1 MRNHIAFKF
10 LAVILCA
17 ASLLA
22 AVGSAAGILAL
33 TEADLYNKSVDQ
45 VVDEKLQ
52 NDGGQYA
59 NILALRYAGR
69 NLGGCPESMIRERYN
84 AIWFNESYNP
94 EYYGYAIMDSEGNV
108 LDSYNPEVKAGEYR
122 VSTFTPSGQYMYLV
136 SAEPE
141 NQEEILLSELPQEDA
156 LDGRYGVFDAVPPKG
171 VVVSS
176 VSYTTEDGESVGAS
190 SGDGMGLLYYNQ
202 DGELVFHTFY
212 SGMLDISWPVSVTK
226 ITFRTQEGE
235 VVYSAS
241 EPYSVGTLYPDEQGS
256 VIFSVS
262 GDSLLEEVAQIS
274 EVVFRDEEGIDI
286 YRISGQPA
294 VGSLYRDADGQLL
307 FRSDYTESN
316 PSISEDVIAGAT
328 FRDENGVAVYEDFRT
343 EGIGSVSYNAA
354 GNLIFRTL
362 VPVVTD
368 PVPSET
374 SVTETVPEQTV
385 AETWEQPPA
394 EEADPQEDTSGGEE
408 NTPQEGEQTWEEPG
422 QNDTENAGEPPAG
435 ETVAGENAWP
445 EEGAGEQ
452 EGTGEQEGA
461 GEQESAEPEQT
472 QPPTEP
478 PATTAPTVPQETAPA
493 VAAAEP
499 VLINGRSLDEYS
511 INHLSYYDSEQQ
523 RQMDASYV
531 YTPMP
536 EYTVELY
543 FAPGAMRYAS
553 VYTVLRVVRQFR
565 NDLFLILG
573 LSLLVTAALVVYL
586 CCSAGRNPK
595 SAEVRAAGLNA
606 MPLDLYLGLTV
617 LVITGVGV
625 LGIKGTDYLLRQTVQ
640 TGCAFAISAA
650 YCVCLLIVGFCFAFV
665 AQIKTP
671 GGFWWRNT
679 LCGRCLRLLARFAV
693 WLEKF
698 LFLKCFPALGGL
710 CRKLWQMVRRF
721 FRWLGSLIQRFLSLL
736 PLTWQWVLTGCVL
749 IFVLALTTNSRSG
762 LVVLFGVVFALG
774 VILYAAHCFGILLE
788 STKRMSKGD
797 LDTKVEDKTLGGCF
811 REFAGDLNALADVA
825 VVAAQ
830 KQLKS
835 ERMKTELITNVSHDI
850 KTPLTSIINYV
861 DLLQKPHTD
870 QEQEQYLEVLSRQS
884 LRLKKL
890 IDDLMDMSKAST
902 GNMTVEVTKLDAVES
917 VNQAL
922 GEFADKL
929 DKAQLIP
936 VFRHTEES
944 MAMMADG
951 RLVWRVMSNLL
962 SNAVKYA
969 MPGTRLYV
977 DLMRVEG
984 KVVISMKNISREE
997 LNIDADELMERF
1009 VRGDDSRNTEGSGL
1023 GLNIAKSLME
1033 LQKGQLQ
1040 LLVDGDLFKVTLIF
1054 PGM

>member
-10 LAVILCA
+10 LAVVLCA
-17 ASLLA
+17 ASLLM

-45 VVDEKLQ
+45 VLEEKVRD
-52 NDGGQYA
+52 DGGQYA

-84 AIWFNESYNP
+84 ALWFNESYNP
-94 EYYGYAIMDSEGNV
+94 EYYGYAVMDSEGNV
-108 LDSYNPEVKAGEYR
+108 LDSYNLEVKNGEYR

-156 LDGRYGVFDAVPPKG
+156 LDGRYGVFDAVPVNG
-171 VVVSS
+171 VVVASL
-176 VSYTTEDGESVGAS
+176 SYTTEDGESVGAS

-256 VIFSVS
+256 VIFIVS
-262 GDSLLEEVAQIS
+262 GDSLMEEVAQIS

-294 VGSLYRDADGQLL
+294 VGILYRDSDGELL

-316 PSISEDVIAGAT
+316 PSISEDIIAGAT
-328 FRDENGVAVYEDFRT
+328 FRDENGVAVYEDFRA

-368 PVPSET
+368 SVPSET
-374 SVTETVPEQTV
+374 SVTVTAPEQTV
-385 AETWEQPPA
+385 EETWEQSASDETAAPEENSGEEEPVPQEDGQDWEEPVQESAEGSEGTPA
-394 EEADPQEDTSGGEE
+394 EEAAPEDTWAEDAD
-408 NTPQEGEQTWEEPG
+408 GEQ
-422 QNDTENAGEPPAG
+422 Q
-435 ETVAGENAWP
+435 
-445 EEGAGEQ
+445 
-452 EGTGEQEGA
+452 
-461 GEQESAEPEQT
+461 SAEPEQT

-478 PATTAPTVPQETAPA
+478 PVTIPPETVPLETAEIT
-493 VAAAEP
+493 AEP
-499 VLINGRSLDEYS
+499 VLINGRSLNEYA

-543 FAPGAMRYAS
+543 LAPGAVRYDS
-553 VYTVLRVVRQFR
+553 VYTILRVVRQFR
-565 NDLFLILG
+565 NDLFLMLG

-586 CCSAGRNPK
+586 CCAAGRKPK
-595 SAEVRAAGLNA
+595 CAEVRAAGLNA
-606 MPLDLYLGLTV
+606 LPLDLYLGLAIGG
-617 LVITGVGV
+617 ITAIVVMGM
-625 LGIKGTDYLLRQTVQ
+625 KGTDYLLRQSVQ
-640 TGCAFAISAA
+640 TGCVYALAA
-650 YCVCLLIVGFCFAFV
+650 TYCACLLLVGFVFAFV

-671 GGFWWRNT
+671 GGFWWRNS
-679 LCGRCLRLLARFAV
+679 LCGRCLRLLTRFAV

-698 LFLKCFPALGGL
+698 LFVKCFPALGDL
-710 CRKLWQMVRRF
+710 CRRLWQPVRRF
-721 FRWLGSLIQRFLSLL
+721 FRWLGSMIQRFLSLL
-736 PLTWQWVLTGCVL
+736 PLTWQWVLIGCVL
-749 IFVLALTTNSRSG
+749 IFVLALTTNSHSG

-890 IDDLMDMSKAST
+890 IDDLMEMSKAST

-922 GEFADKL
+922 GEFGDKL

-1054 PGM
+1054 PGV